1 MKKSLI
7 IFTSLIVMCLGLTG
21 CGAKPETM
29 VNNLDVKSG
38 LTNYQ
43 INSTLKVGAD
53 TYNFTGEVVNGV
65 SKFDVNKNGA
75 DLTNM
80 YITANDFYFTNDYYD
95 ELLTVWGE
103 LEETDSEYIL
113 VKGTNDKIN
122 MSNIDFNI
130 VKKYMDKA
138 MKDVIVS
145 YFTSNEDIVV
155 IEDDVATINLVGENA
170 QKFVSDIFTTLNGSV
185 DAIYDE
191 IIAGVPE
198 NMQNKY
204 KSSREKNTKKLVD
217 YFNDLSADLTL
228 GEGANVVVKTKV
240 ADGVYQEVLSF
251 VDATKNITVQT
262 SMTQTGTTEIV
273 VPEAYI
279 NITELKP
286 LSQKEQAAQLESFF
300 EKNYPKAAE
309 MKKDLLALGYDEATY
324 TTSLDGITLYTTRP
338 SKSLNFNYGIVD
350 EISIELMGEWLSEVS
365 IVSCVSKEDY
375 ELYGQSVINNYIEEM
390 QGLIN
395 ADFLIE
401 IGDGLGA
408 YENIME
414 AWEFYATISEITIK
428 DKGLVT
434 IELTAKQH

>member
-7 IFTSLIVMCLGLTG
+7 IFTSLVVMCLGLTG

-29 VNNLDVKSG
+29 INNFEAKNNLV
-38 LTNYQ
+38 NYQ
-43 INSTLKVGAD
+43 INSTLKMGED
-53 TYNFTGEVVNGV
+53 TYNFVGEVVNGV

-80 YITANDFYFTNDYYD
+80 YITANDFYFGNDYYD
-95 ELLTVWGE
+95 ELLSVWGE

-138 MKDVIVS
+138 IKDVVVS
-145 YFTSNEDIVV
+145 YFTANEKLIVV
-155 IEDDVATINLVGENA
+155 EDDVATINLTGEAA
-170 QKFVSDIFTTLNGSV
+170 QKFVSDIMANLNGNV
-185 DAIYDE
+185 NTIYDE

-204 KSSREKNTKKLVD
+204 KSSREKNTKKLVE
-217 YFNDLSADLTL
+217 YFNSLASDLAL
-228 GEGANVVVKTKV
+228 GDNANVVLKNKLV
-240 ADGVYQEVLSF
+240 DGVYQETLSF
-251 VDATKNITVQT
+251 IDSTKNIVIST
-262 SMTQTGTTEIV
+262 SMSQTGTAGIPI
-273 VPEAYI
+273 PENYV
-279 NITELKP
+279 NITDLKP
-286 LSQKEQAAQLESFF
+286 LSQKEQAAQLEVFF

-309 MKKDLLALGYDEATY
+309 MKKDLLTLGYDEATY

-350 EISIELMGEWLSEVS
+350 EISIELMGEWLSEIS

-375 ELYGQSVINNYIEEM
+375 QLYGQAAINKYIEEM
-390 QGLIN
+390 EGLIN

-401 IGDGLGA
+401 IGDGLGS
-408 YENIME
+408 YENIVE